1 MLTQG
6 TGFVLFT
13 DLYSKKDLDQAHK
26 AIIDEITKNDAVKVD
41 AKHVSGQRG
50 HDNIYADSKNGKTTT

>member
-1 MLTQG
+1 M
-6 TGFVLFT
+6 
-13 DLYSKKDLDQAHK
+13 DQAHK